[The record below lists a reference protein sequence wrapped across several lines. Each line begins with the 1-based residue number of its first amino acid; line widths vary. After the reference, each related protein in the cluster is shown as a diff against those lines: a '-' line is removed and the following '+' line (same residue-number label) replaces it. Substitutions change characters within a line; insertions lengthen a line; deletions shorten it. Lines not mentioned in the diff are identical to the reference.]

1 MECFEYFLAD
11 DRRVIIY
18 CWGSRVWV
26 KIVGEDGGR
35 NLGDFIKEER
45 EVLETEDLNY
55 FTKMFRIF
63 ANCEALT
70 VVENPEVE
78 PVEVE
83 KPFELFNQE
92 VNTKQLDNFSLI
104 KREFEKL
111 VKTPVEKEIAFQRFF
126 CGLCN
131 KSFPTKPKFKKHVD
145 SHKYQKP
152 NRYKCDK
159 CPKKFAQLSKFNL
172 HAAVH
177 NKNKKISCN
186 DCEMKFEKNSEL
198 LSHTHS
204 VHDEMC
210 IAT

>member
-55 FTKMFRIF
+55 FTKMFRKF
-63 ANCEALT
+63 SNCE
-70 VVENPEVE
+70 
-78 PVEVE
+78 
-83 KPFELFNQE
+83 LFYQT
-92 VNTKQLDNFSLI
+92 VNTNQLDNFSLI

-111 VKTPVEKEIAFQRFF
+111 VKTPVEKEPPFQFF

-186 DCEMKFEKNSEL
+186 DCERKFEKNSEL
-198 LSHTHS
+198 LAHTHS

-210 IAT
+210 ITT

>member
-1 MECFEYFLAD
+1 M
-11 DRRVIIY
+11 
-18 CWGSRVWV
+18 
-26 KIVGEDGGR
+26 DGGR

-63 ANCEALT
+63 ANCETLT
-70 VVENPEVE
+70 VLENPEVKS
-78 PVEVE
+78 VEVE
-83 KPFELFNQE
+83 KPFVLFNQE

-111 VKTPVEKEIAFQRFF
+111 VQTPVEKEIALQRFS

-131 KSFPTKPKFKKHVD
+131 KSYPTKPKLKKHID

-172 HAAVH
+172 HNAVH

-186 DCEMKFEKNSEL
+186 DCEVRFEKNDEL
-198 LSHTHS
+198 LLHTHS
-204 VHDEMC
+204 VHGVGEFKMKC
-210 IAT
+210 V